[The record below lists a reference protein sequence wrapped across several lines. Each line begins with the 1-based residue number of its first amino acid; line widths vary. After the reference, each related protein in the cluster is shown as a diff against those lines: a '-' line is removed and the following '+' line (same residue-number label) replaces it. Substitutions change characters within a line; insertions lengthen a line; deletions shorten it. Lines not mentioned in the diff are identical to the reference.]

1 MRKANAD
8 GRRRPAVAS
17 EMRSE
22 NAWIGGGIALA
33 LSVAAMALHQL
44 SRNDEAPGIYGGS
57 YLALF
62 GRPALQA
69 RRAGEDRNDAQ
80 PGDTRRSPAV
90 DYEAT
95 ASIRK
100 ETPAAPGN
108 SGVIGAPDLAYVD
121 RGVGAFRTYDGLALR
136 RIGESAPDGRT
147 IAAFRRQDGGWVAVV
162 APQTS
167 R

>member
-1 MRKANAD
+1 MNKADAE
-8 GRRRPAVAS
+8 GRRRSIAAS

-22 NAWIGGGIALA
+22 NVWIGCGIALA

-44 SRNDEAPGIYGGS
+44 SRNDGAPSIYGGS

-62 GRPALQA
+62 GRPALPA
-69 RRAGEDRNDAQ
+69 RRAGEDRNDAKSD
-80 PGDTRRSPAV
+80 DTRRSPAV

-100 ETPAAPGN
+100 DAPAAPGK
-108 SGVIGAPDLAYVD
+108 SEVIGAPDLAYVD
-121 RGVGAFRTYDGLALR
+121 RGVGAFRTDGGLALR
-136 RIGESAPDGRT
+136 RIGDNAPDGRR